1 MMKKESF
8 ILVHAGEAPA
18 PEIIQL
24 EPEHL
29 LDGMYQATHCDC
41 IEIVRVQ
48 TGLLLPHGVVL
59 VADESG
65 WFRKQLIINR
75 LATVWYGDVM
85 VGNVLLASEGYRNG
99 EPDLVG
105 LNDFQLK
112 YLRDAFGI

>member
-29 LDGMYQATHCDC
+29 LDGMYQAIHCDC

-75 LATVWYGDVM
+75 LATVWYGHHPDQRPDR
-85 VGNVLLASEGYRNG
+85 GLAALHS
-99 EPDLVG
+99 
-105 LNDFQLK
+105 
-112 YLRDAFGI
+112 

>member
-29 LDGMYQATHCDC
+29 LDGMYQAIH
-41 IEIVRVQ
+41 
-48 TGLLLPHGVVL
+48 
-59 VADESG
+59 
-65 WFRKQLIINR
+65 R

>member
-29 LDGMYQATHCDC
+29 LDGMYQAIHCDC

-65 WFRKQLIINR
+65 WFRKR
-75 LATVWYGDVM
+75 
-85 VGNVLLASEGYRNG
+85 
-99 EPDLVG
+99 
-105 LNDFQLK
+105 
-112 YLRDAFGI
+112 

>member
-29 LDGMYQATHCDC
+29 LDGMYQAIHCDC

-65 WFRKQLIINR
+65 WFRKQLIINW
-75 LATVWYGDVM
+75 LLSGMVMSWSVTSCWPPKATAT
-85 VGNVLLASEGYRNG
+85 AS
-99 EPDLVG
+99 LIWSVSMTSS
-105 LNDFQLK
+105 
-112 YLRDAFGI
+112 

>member
-1 MMKKESF
+1 MTKESF
-8 ILVHAGEAPA
+8 ILVHAGSWPA

-24 EPEHL
+24 DSDHL
-29 LDGMYQATHCDC
+29 LDGMYQAIRCDC

-48 TGLLLPHGVVL
+48 TGLLLPYGVVL

-65 WFRKQLIINR
+65 WFREPGLINR
-75 LATVWYGDVM
+75 LATVWCSDV
-85 VGNVLLASEGYRNG
+85 VLGNVILAAEGYRNG

>member
-29 LDGMYQATHCDC
+29 LDGMYQAIHCDC

-48 TGLLLPHGVVL
+48 DRKSVV
-59 VADESG
+59 
-65 WFRKQLIINR
+65 
-75 LATVWYGDVM
+75 
-85 VGNVLLASEGYRNG
+85 
-99 EPDLVG
+99 
-105 LNDFQLK
+105 
-112 YLRDAFGI
+112 

>member
-29 LDGMYQATHCDC
+29 LDGMYQAIHCDC

-75 LATVWYGDVM
+75 LATVWYGPCRYAYRRRTDTFPLSSASPFHSRY
-85 VGNVLLASEGYRNG
+85 GLLL
-99 EPDLVG
+99 PP
-105 LNDFQLK
+105 
-112 YLRDAFGI
+112 

>member
-29 LDGMYQATHCDC
+29 LDGMYQAIHCDC

-48 TGLLLPHGVVL
+48 TGLLLPYGVVL

-112 YLRDAFGI
+112 YLRDTFGI

>member
-29 LDGMYQATHCDC
+29 LDGMYQAIHCDC

-48 TGLLLPHGVVL
+48 TGFCSLTVL
-59 VADESG
+59 CWSPMNPAGSVS
-65 WFRKQLIINR
+65 
-75 LATVWYGDVM
+75 
-85 VGNVLLASEGYRNG
+85 S
-99 EPDLVG
+99 
-105 LNDFQLK
+105 
-112 YLRDAFGI
+112 